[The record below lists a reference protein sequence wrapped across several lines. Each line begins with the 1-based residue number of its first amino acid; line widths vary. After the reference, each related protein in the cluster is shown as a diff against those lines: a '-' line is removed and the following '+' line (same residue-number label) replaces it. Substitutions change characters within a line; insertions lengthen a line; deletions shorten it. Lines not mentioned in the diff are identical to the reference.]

1 MIKELFANIAQNS
14 SSGSA
19 EASKAS
25 GLETI
30 HAASLFSDLMHQ
42 ISITENAP
50 NSKVALEDIGG
61 VVGEQLNNQIES
73 TEDIESEVNKV
84 AITRVSTNGIQDQEN
99 GSKDGAASNAIN
111 KERIAKLD
119 LNGSESSSTALD
131 DSVKT
136 RISGIEQSRNESV
149 TQENKELKL
158 TRSTHIQQLVDGGIL
173 ENQKTTLSKDSIV
186 QSTRQL
192 PGQEIN
198 FVRSDNQ
205 KTTNVNAS
213 AIVRESE
220 VDALKTSQNQDLESA
235 SIYKTENFADQIV
248 KREDI
253 LNDALHSKNNMVGQN
268 QISERALATAH
279 IESNKAPTVVSNS
292 EKEILKN
299 SLGNNGRSDSGHLVD
314 QKVSNSLHNMARSGD
329 QYANQEGQKINL
341 NWEKESFSQ
350 RDIQRQIFSQPANRD
365 QFQPEIIQ
373 NFEATKKPELLQM
386 IQSNKSGLIKPKDA
400 KEARF
405 ALTMTE
411 HAETRLKLL
420 VDSVR
425 PEILPT
431 REVPVGFISTHTL
444 DESIHFN
451 HPTLTLNSDQEALL
465 KEFMM
470 ESVQGKDQKVVES
483 NFLGYMRLGELPVLN
498 ASARKALVH
507 TFTSVLQQE
516 ATSARA
522 QEEQWQKH
530 SFKLDDGHNID
541 MTTKNVDGVLHIKLA
556 ASNPELNRLLQN
568 MEQELKEHL
577 KEELDLE
584 LDLEFANGS
593 EESSSNFEDEHDTSQ
608 SREIR
613 NSMASISE
621 EATQTSAKGL
631 QSSIRHFGYNQME
644 WTV

>member
-14 SSGSA
+14 SSGNA
-19 EASKAS
+19 ETSKAS

-30 HAASLFSDLMHQ
+30 HSESLFSDLMHQ
-42 ISITENAP
+42 ISITENAA
-50 NSKVALEDIGG
+50 NSRVALEDIGG
-61 VVGEQLNNQIES
+61 GVGEQLNNQIES
-73 TEDIESEVNKV
+73 TEDTECEVNKV
-84 AITRVSTNGIQDQEN
+84 AFTQVSTNGIQDQEN
-99 GSKDGAASNAIN
+99 GSKDEAASNVIT
-111 KERIAKLD
+111 KELIAKLD
-119 LNGSESSSTALD
+119 LNGSESSSTVLD

-136 RISGIEQSRNESV
+136 SSSGIEQSSYV
-149 TQENKELKL
+149 DGTQENKELKL
-158 TRSTHIQQLVDGGIL
+158 TRDTHVQQLVDGGIL
-173 ENQKTTLSKDSIV
+173 ENQKTT
-186 QSTRQL
+186 
-192 PGQEIN
+192 
-198 FVRSDNQ
+198 
-205 KTTNVNAS
+205 NVNATT
-213 AIVRESE
+213 ILRESE
-220 VDALKTSQNQDLESA
+220 VDALKPPQNQDFESA
-235 SIYKTENFADQIV
+235 SIYKTENFTDQIV
-248 KREDI
+248 KREEF
-253 LNDALHSKNNMVGQN
+253 LNDAHHSKNNLVGQS
-268 QISERALATAH
+268 QISERVVATAH
-279 IESNKAPTVVSNS
+279 FESNKVPTVVSKS

-299 SLGNNGRSDSGHLVD
+299 SLGDNFRSDSGQFVD
-314 QKVSNSLHNMARSGD
+314 QNVSNSLSNVARSGD
-329 QYANQEGQKINL
+329 QHAKQEVQKINL
-341 NWEKESFSQ
+341 NWEEKSFTQ
-350 RDIQRQIFSQPANRD
+350 RDIQRQIFSQPANHE
-365 QFQPEIIQ
+365 QFQPEVIQ
-373 NFEATKKPELLQM
+373 NFEATKKPELIQM

-425 PEILPT
+425 PEILPS

-451 HPTLTLNSDQEALL
+451 HPNLTLNSDQEALL

-483 NFLGYMRLGELPVLN
+483 NFSGYMRLGELPVLN

-507 TFTSVLQQE
+507 TFTNVLQQE
-516 ATSARA
+516 VANPARA

-568 MEQELKEHL
+568 MEQELKDHL
-577 KEELDLE
+577 KEELNLE

-593 EESSSNFEDEHDTSQ
+593 EESSSDFEDEHETTQ

-613 NSMASISE
+613 NRMSSINE